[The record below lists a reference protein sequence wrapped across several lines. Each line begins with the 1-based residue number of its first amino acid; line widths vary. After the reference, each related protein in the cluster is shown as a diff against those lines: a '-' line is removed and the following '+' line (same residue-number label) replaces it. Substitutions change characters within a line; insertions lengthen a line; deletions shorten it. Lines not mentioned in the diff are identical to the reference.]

1 MMSRGPY
8 SRRGLSSRSRF
19 FLEHHIMKYFE
30 IKKSCG
36 NDGYWKHNEQEILQ
50 GPTSCSI
57 SVSFRNSFLFLDG
70 NSMYTSWFVAFF
82 SRHHCKL
89 LWISLK
95 MVDVLRK
102 GGNSCVVT
110 LTFDQ
115 VISQSTGDLGRGIE
129 GLSTGLLN
137 LETWKVRSH
146 FQGETAPY
154 LLFAF

>member
-1 MMSRGPY
+1 
-8 SRRGLSSRSRF
+8 
-19 FLEHHIMKYFE
+19 
-30 IKKSCG
+30 
-36 NDGYWKHNEQEILQ
+36 
-50 GPTSCSI
+50 
-57 SVSFRNSFLFLDG
+57 
-70 NSMYTSWFVAFF
+70 
-82 SRHHCKL
+82 
-89 LWISLK
+89 